1 MLILRRISEK
11 DSDLS
16 FITGNEAFDE
26 LNPDGTLK
34 NYLEQDTLSG
44 GEYLT
49 YLLFEIEEEGDHP
62 ELLAIMRFKY
72 IPIEEYIQELVLCNI
87 SENELNIIK
96 KKIADSNLKIV
107 YLSRIGVIK
116 QFQEM
121 NISQIMIIFFEYLI
135 AKNRD
140 NVLIYVK
147 ILQGIIYT

>member
-1 MLILRRISEK
+1 
-11 DSDLS
+11 
-16 FITGNEAFDE
+16 
-26 LNPDGTLK
+26 
-34 NYLEQDTLSG
+34 
-44 GEYLT
+44 
-49 YLLFEIEEEGDHP
+49 
-62 ELLAIMRFKY
+62 MRFKY